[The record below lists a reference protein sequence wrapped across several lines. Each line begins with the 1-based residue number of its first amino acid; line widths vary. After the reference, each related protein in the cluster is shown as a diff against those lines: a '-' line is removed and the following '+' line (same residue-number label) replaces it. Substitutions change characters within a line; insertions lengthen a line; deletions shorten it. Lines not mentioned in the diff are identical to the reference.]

1 MLAVIKRQW
10 FIVLVAVLLGAI
22 IIYYVYDQ
30 NKDNLPSKSVG
41 GKDVVFTVAD
51 TDVTT
56 DEFYT
61 ELYNQY
67 GISAVYMFLDKIIV
81 DSAIE
86 TTEVIKT
93 KAEVDADGVLESFK
107 SYYGTEYEPYLLEA
121 LKGLGYSK
129 VEDLNTYF
137 VYVYKRQALMNNY
150 LDTNMDTIY
159 PGFSEVNKPRI
170 VSHALVTMADPDN
183 PTADETARFDAAKAA
198 LAGGMSFEEMVT
210 NYSDDTSNNTMKG
223 LLGYLDVNTSYVP
236 EFLSAALALN
246 EGEVSDWVKTDYG
259 YHLIRV
265 DSTQLETLKEYQEFY
280 DALLASDTTLEP
292 KIVWAK
298 AQELNIDFMGNDE
311 LKAELMSFMG
321 IEE

>member
-10 FIVLVAVLLGAI
+10 FVVLVAVLLCAI
-22 IIYYVYDQ
+22 IVFFVYDQ

-56 DEFYT
+56 DEFYS
-61 ELYNQY
+61 ELYKQY
-67 GISAVYMFLDKIIV
+67 GISAVYMFLEKAIV

-86 TTEVIKT
+86 TTEVITT
-93 KAEVDADGVLESFK
+93 KADVDATSVTESFK
-107 SYYGTEYEPYLLEA
+107 SYYGTEYESYLIEA

-137 VYVYKRQALMNNY
+137 VYVYKRQALMNDY
-150 LDTNMDTIY
+150 LNANMDTLY
-159 PGFSEVNKPRI
+159 PAFSEVNTPRV
-170 VSHALVTMADPDN
+170 VSHVLVTMADPAA
-183 PTADETARFDAAKAA
+183 PTADETARFEAAKAA
-198 LAGGMSFEEMVT
+198 YAGGMSFEEMVT
-210 NYSDDTSNNTMKG
+210 NYSDDTSNNTNKG
-223 LLGYLDVNTSYVP
+223 KLGYLDVNTSYVP

-246 EGEVSDWVKTDYG
+246 EGEISDWVKTQYG

-265 DSTQLETLKEYQEFY
+265 DSTNLETLKEYQEFY

-292 KIVWAK
+292 TIVWAK

-311 LKAELMSFMG
+311 LKAELLSFMG

>member
-10 FIVLVAVLLGAI
+10 FVVLVAVLLCAI
-22 IIYYVYDQ
+22 IVFFVYDQ

-56 DEFYT
+56 DEFYS
-61 ELYNQY
+61 ELYKQY
-67 GISAVYMFLDKIIV
+67 GISAVYMFLEKAIV
-81 DSAIE
+81 DEAIE
-86 TTEVIKT
+86 TTEVITT
-93 KAEVDADGVLESFK
+93 KADVDATSVTESFK
-107 SYYGTEYEPYLLEA
+107 SYYGTEYESYLIEA

-137 VYVYKRQALMNNY
+137 VYVYKRQALMNDY
-150 LDTNMDTIY
+150 LNANMDTLY
-159 PGFSEVNKPRI
+159 PAFSEVTTPRV
-170 VSHALVTMADPDN
+170 VSHVLVTMADPAA
-183 PTADETARFDAAKAA
+183 PTADETARFEAAKAA
-198 LAGGMSFEEMVT
+198 YVGGMSFEEMVT
-210 NYSDDTSNNTMKG
+210 NYSDDTSNNTNKG

-246 EGEVSDWVKTDYG
+246 EGEVSDWVKTQYG

-265 DSTQLETLKEYQEFY
+265 DSTNLETLKEYQEFY

-292 KIVWAK
+292 TIVWAK
-298 AQELNIDFMGNDE
+298 AQELNVDFMGNDE
-311 LKAELMSFMG
+311 LKAELLSFMG

>member
-10 FIVLVAVLLGAI
+10 FVVLVAVLLCAI
-22 IIYYVYDQ
+22 IVFFVYDQ

-56 DEFYT
+56 DEFYS
-61 ELYNQY
+61 ELYKQY
-67 GISAVYMFLDKIIV
+67 GISAVYMFLEKAIV

-86 TTEVIKT
+86 TTEVITT
-93 KAEVDADGVLESFK
+93 KADVDATSVTESFK
-107 SYYGTEYEPYLLEA
+107 SYYGTEYESYLIEA

-137 VYVYKRQALMNNY
+137 VYVYKRQALMNDY
-150 LDTNMDTIY
+150 LNANMDTLY
-159 PGFSEVNKPRI
+159 PAFSEVNTPRV
-170 VSHALVTMADPDN
+170 VSHVLVTMADPAA
-183 PTADETARFDAAKAA
+183 PTADETARFEAAKAA
-198 LAGGMSFEEMVT
+198 YAGGMSFEEMVT
-210 NYSDDTSNNTMKG
+210 NYSDDTSNNTNKG
-223 LLGYLDVNTSYVP
+223 KLGYLDVNTSYVP

-246 EGEVSDWVKTDYG
+246 EGEVSDWVKTQYG

-265 DSTQLETLKEYQEFY
+265 DSTNLETLKEYQEFY

-292 KIVWAK
+292 TIVWAK

-311 LKAELMSFMG
+311 LKAELLSFMG

>member
-10 FIVLVAVLLGAI
+10 FVVLVAVLLCAI
-22 IIYYVYDQ
+22 IVFFVYDQ

-56 DEFYT
+56 DEFYS
-61 ELYNQY
+61 ELYKQY
-67 GISAVYMFLDKIIV
+67 GISAVYMFLEKAIV
-81 DSAIE
+81 DEAIE
-86 TTEVIKT
+86 TTEVITT
-93 KAEVDADGVLESFK
+93 KAEVDATSVTESFK
-107 SYYGTEYEPYLLEA
+107 SYYGTEYESYLIEA

-137 VYVYKRQALMNNY
+137 VYVYKRQALMNDY
-150 LDTNMDTIY
+150 LNTNMDTLY
-159 PGFSEVNKPRI
+159 PAFSEVATPRV
-170 VSHALVTMADPDN
+170 VSHVLVTMADPAA
-183 PTADETARFDAAKAA
+183 PTADETARFEAAKAA
-198 LAGGMSFEEMVT
+198 FASGMSFEEMVT
-210 NYSDDTSNNTMKG
+210 NYSDDTSNNTNKG
-223 LLGYLDVNTSYVP
+223 LLGYLDVNTSYVA
-236 EFLSAALALN
+236 EFLSTALALN
-246 EGEVSDWVKTDYG
+246 EGEVSDWVKTEYG

-292 KIVWAK
+292 TIVWAK

-311 LKAELMSFMG
+311 LKAELLSFMG